1 MWDILARTAFTA
13 ILAKFGKKGMTLQEI
28 IEKDKEIFRSDIEGH
43 FSEDGIEGLKR
54 AVETRNGR
62 YFLIPGAVSQEWAES
77 TIQNAL
83 EEKIAKPYDP
93 RKTVG
98 DWGEAIVWNAF
109 DLEPTDNQELPDY
122 ESKKGS
128 FFVEVKT
135 SAFNNGG
142 IIKGKQLAKFD
153 EHVNKRRFYAFVFH
167 QISIATRLRK
177 TYQATGRL
185 YTALTLKSLYLLP
198 FSVVRAH
205 FDASKKKPYMHN
217 DVYVQ
222 MDEKQA
228 EQIFSGEYK
237 LWKTRLGLSP
247 TAYSRKELHE
257 RVRLITN
264 NRALES
270 RIKKAFNPA
279 VIEKAAK
286 ISENKSQ

>member
-1 MWDILARTAFTA
+1 MWDIFARTAFKA

-28 IEKDKEIFRSDIEGH
+28 IEKDKKIFRSDIEGH
-43 FSEDGIEGLKR
+43 FSEDGIEGLKN
-54 AVETRNGR
+54 AVETKNGK
-62 YFLIPGAVSQEWAES
+62 YFLIPGTVSREWAET

-83 EEKIAKPYDP
+83 EEKVAKPYDP

-109 DLEPTDNQELPDY
+109 DLEPTNDQELPDY
-122 ESKKGS
+122 VSKNSS

-135 SAFNNGG
+135 SAYNNGG
-142 IIKGKQLAKFD
+142 IIKGKQLARFD
-153 EHVNKRRFYAFVFH
+153 EQVNKRRFYAFVFH

-205 FDASKKKPYMHN
+205 FDASKKKPYKED
-217 DVYVQ
+217 DVFVQ
-222 MDEKQA
+222 LNEKQA
-228 EQIFSGEYK
+228 EHIFSGDYR

-247 TAYSRKELHE
+247 AAYSRKELHE

-264 NRALES
+264 NSVLES
-270 RIKKAFNPA
+270 IIKKAFNPA
-279 VIEKAAK
+279 VIETAAK
-286 ISENKSQ
+286 ISENKFQ